1 MSEATFVDIVQPMQ
15 NEEIIEL
22 NVGGT
27 IYTTLKSTLTA
38 VGGVFPHMME
48 HPENWPKD
56 NQGRIFLDRNPN
68 RFRIL
73 LDWLRNKD
81 RTFKYRITTDMKD
94 ELEYFGLFA
103 GLLYEKMTGSLIHVW
118 GHRLLPIERITLL
131 TVKVGGVEYKHTQYD
146 GCMLRPS

>member
-1 MSEATFVDIVQPMQ
+1 MSEATLVDVVPPMQ
-15 NEEIIEL
+15 NAEIIEL

-38 VGGVFPHMME
+38 VGGIFPHMLE

-81 RTFKYRITTDMKD
+81 RTFKYRITSDMK
-94 ELEYFGLFA
+94 EEMEYFGLFA
-103 GLLYEKMTGSLIHVW
+103 NLLHEKMEGSLIHVW
-118 GHRLLPIERITLL
+118 GKRLLPIERMTLL
-131 TVKVGGVEYKHTQYD
+131 TIQVDGVEYKHTQYD
-146 GCMLRPS
+146 GCMLRP